1 MDYIKKKKD
10 SIPFS
15 IGWSFKRRI
24 NYACFEITIII
35 DHDRDSNGRIKRIFF
50 NDFPIFWS
58 DSYVNRATIW
68 HSWVGFENAIN
79 SDNDITRSNND
90 R

>member
-1 MDYIKKKKD
+1 MDHIKKKKD

-50 NDFPIFWS
+50 NDFPIF
-58 DSYVNRATIW
+58 
-68 HSWVGFENAIN
+68 
-79 SDNDITRSNND
+79 
-90 R
+90 